1 MPAQVPAI
9 DTHPQRDKILE
20 ALLNNE
26 SPQSIAKWIN
36 PPINHT
42 SIWRYRRNRIEPKL
56 KQAAETAKT
65 LQQNALLAARASVA
79 VPDDVIRDAAYASV
93 AADPIMSRVLAKYQR
108 YDDMYAKTVD
118 PQGFSSIDRAETQAL
133 TLHAN
138 LTGRL
143 QQAGPST
150 VVQIVFGQFP
160 QNPNEN
166 ACNRDATD
174 CTDVAPGDVIDIS
187 PVR

>member
-1 MPAQVPAI
+1 MASRPSLS
-9 DTHPQRDKILE
+9 DHPQRDKIIE
-20 ALLNNE
+20 AL
-26 SPQSIAKWIN
+26 IAGQTPDAVAQWCK
-36 PPINHT
+36 PPLHKT
-42 SIWRYRRNRIEPKL
+42 TIWRFRRSHIASKLSRIE
-56 KQAAETAKT
+56 ETAKA
-65 LQQNALLAARASVA
+65 LQDNILQSAAGNQTVDPAVIQAATSALCT
-79 VPDDVIRDAAYASV
+79 
-93 AADPIMSRVLAKYQR
+93 ADPIMSRVLAKYQR

-143 QQAGPST
+143 QQSGPST

-160 QNPNEN
+160 QNTNKD

-174 CTDVAPGDVIDIS
+174 CTDVAPGAVIDIS

>member
-1 MPAQVPAI
+1 VQ
-9 DTHPQRDKILE
+9 E
-20 ALLNNE
+20 
-26 SPQSIAKWIN
+26 
-36 PPINHT
+36 
-42 SIWRYRRNRIEPKL
+42 KL
-56 KQAAETAKT
+56 SRVAETAKS
-65 LQQNALLAARASVA
+65 LQQNILQATTGNGTIDPDVLAAATLAS
-79 VPDDVIRDAAYASV
+79 AS
-93 AADPIMSRVLAKYQR
+93 ADPIMSRVLAKYQR

-143 QQAGPST
+143 QQSGPST

-160 QNPNEN
+160 QNTNKD

-174 CTDVAPGDVIDIS
+174 CTDVAPGAVIDIS

>member
-1 MPAQVPAI
+1 
-9 DTHPQRDKILE
+9 
-20 ALLNNE
+20 
-26 SPQSIAKWIN
+26 
-36 PPINHT
+36 
-42 SIWRYRRNRIEPKL
+42 
-56 KQAAETAKT
+56 
-65 LQQNALLAARASVA
+65 
-79 VPDDVIRDAAYASV
+79 
-93 AADPIMSRVLAKYQR
+93 MSRVVAKYRR
-108 YDDMYAKTVD
+108 YDEMYSQSLDA
-118 PQGFSSIDRAETQAL
+118 QGFSSIDRAETQAL

-160 QNPNEN
+160 QNTNKDAE
-166 ACNRDATD
+166 NRDATD